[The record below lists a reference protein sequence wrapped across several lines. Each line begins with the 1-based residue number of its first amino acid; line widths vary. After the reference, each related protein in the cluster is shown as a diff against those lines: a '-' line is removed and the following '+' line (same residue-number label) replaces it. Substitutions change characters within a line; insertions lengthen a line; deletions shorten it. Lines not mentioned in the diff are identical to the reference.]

1 MCSTE
6 KRPPKGSRPVL
17 RHDGSRIYFTA
28 GAERRLFF
36 YLTLAMLAL
45 GVVVRTAGVV
55 MAPATVPRPDAAPR
69 SGYPAM
75 LTALLCRPREAFDPE
90 RLSAV
95 RPRALRYLLFSAL
108 FSTAA
113 SAMGAGTG
121 ALWAGAIYLANA
133 LGMTA
138 MAAGIGHMAM
148 VMTAGRKAA
157 FAEVLDIF
165 ALSAGTTLVVSW
177 VPFSFWF
184 TEPWKWWLVYTG
196 LVRGLGLSRRGA
208 LTVVAGTICVLA
220 LFFLSL
226 ILFLGP
232 GRSGI

>member
-1 MCSTE
+1 
-6 KRPPKGSRPVL
+6 
-17 RHDGSRIYFTA
+17 
-28 GAERRLFF
+28 
-36 YLTLAMLAL
+36 
-45 GVVVRTAGVV
+45 
-55 MAPATVPRPDAAPR
+55 MAPATAPR
-69 SGYPAM
+69 SAAAHRPGYPAM
-75 LTALLCRPREAFDPE
+75 LTGLLCRPRASFDPK
-90 RLSAV
+90 RLRAV

-113 SAMGAGTG
+113 SAIGAGAG
-121 ALWAGAIYLANA
+121 APWAGAIHLANA
-133 LGMTA
+133 LGMTVI
-138 MAAGIGHMAM
+138 AAGIGHMAM

-157 FAEVLDIF
+157 FAEVFDIF

-196 LVRGLGLSRRGA
+196 LVQGLGLSRRTA
-208 LTVVAGTICVLA
+208 VTVVAGTICVLA

-232 GRSGI
+232 GRPGN